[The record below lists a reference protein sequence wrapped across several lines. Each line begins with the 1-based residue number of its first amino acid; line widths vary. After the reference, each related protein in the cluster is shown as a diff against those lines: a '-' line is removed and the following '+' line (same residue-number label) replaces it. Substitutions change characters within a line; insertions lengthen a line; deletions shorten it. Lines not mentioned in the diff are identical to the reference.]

1 MEPEFRMKNRKQSVT
16 PESAPAAAPRA
27 RARSFFASHYKKV
40 IVVVGMVILGG
51 SALWLFTAGH
61 SNADLEPRPAASA
74 TSTPVQTT
82 VDTVAYDKKMLE
94 LANNPQ
100 VTISASSSAS
110 STATTTVQWVTVKGK
125 DGKKH
130 RVKKVVPVKP
140 APAPKPSPWPVKGLP
155 YPNVGALLPFNR
167 IVAFYGNFYSKN
179 MGILGE
185 YPADDVVKKL
195 KAVTADWESADLST
209 PVIPA
214 IHYIATTAQKY
225 PGADKKHILRMPTSQ
240 LDKALAIAAQAKAIT
255 FFDIQPGKSTVQDE
269 VPLLKDYLKRPDVHL
284 GIDPEFAMKS
294 GKTPGTVVGTL
305 DATDINWV
313 ITYLAG
319 IVKENKLP
327 PKILVIHRFTQDA
340 VTHYEQIKPVPEVQV
355 VMDMDGWGSPDHKLT
370 TYRNIIYP
378 EPVQFTGFKVFYK
391 NDLRKPSKR
400 LMTPSEILK
409 LRPIPSYI
417 QYQ

>member
-1 MEPEFRMKNRKQSVT
+1 MGVLV
-16 PESAPAAAPRA
+16 
-27 RARSFFASHYKKV
+27 V
-40 IVVVGMVILGG
+40 IVFVLVIIA
-51 SALWLFTAGH
+51 SH
-61 SNADLEPRPAASA
+61 SNADQEPHSA
-74 TSTPVQTT
+74 TVTVSAPAVAAPVATT
-82 VDTVAYDKKMLE
+82 VDPAAYDKKMLE
-94 LANNPQ
+94 LANVP
-100 VTISASSSAS
+100 VPVSV
-110 STATTTVQWVTVKGK
+110 STSTTTTVLVTVTGK

-130 RVKKVVPVKP
+130 KVKKVVPVKP
-140 APAPKPSPWPVKGLP
+140 KPAPKPSPWPVKGLP
-155 YPNVGALLPFNR
+155 YPKVGALLPFNR

-185 YPADDVVKKL
+185 YPADVVIKKL
-195 KAVTADWESADLST
+195 NDDVAEWQAADPTT

-240 LDKALAIAAQAKAIT
+240 IDKTLAIAAQAHAIT
-255 FFDIQPGKSTVQDE
+255 FLDIQPGKSTVQDE
-269 VPLLKDYLKRPDVHL
+269 VPLLKDYLKRSDVHL

-313 ITYLAG
+313 INYLATL
-319 IVKENKLP
+319 VKENNLP
-327 PKILVIHRFTQDA
+327 PKILVIHRFTQHS
-340 VTHYEQIKPVPEVQV
+340 VTHYNQIKPLPEVQV

-378 EPVQFTGFKVFYK
+378 EPVQFTGFKIFYK

-400 LMTPSEILK
+400 LMSPSEILK
-409 LRPIPSYI
+409 LQPIPSYI